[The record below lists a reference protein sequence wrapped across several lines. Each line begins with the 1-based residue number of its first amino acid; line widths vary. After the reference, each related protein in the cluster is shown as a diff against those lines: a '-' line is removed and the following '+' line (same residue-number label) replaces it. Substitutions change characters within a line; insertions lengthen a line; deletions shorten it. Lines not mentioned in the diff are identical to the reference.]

1 MTLRQIIGG
10 IILLPSM
17 FAIPL
22 VWLSGAILHFYTALI
37 AYGIAGPGWRGYVA
51 AGGVLMLPVIGQ
63 IAVFIGAGS
72 VTGNFLNGYSER
84 VFLLLLLVG
93 PFVRLLA
100 VGVRIGKTQKER

>member
-37 AYGIAGPGWRGYVA
+37 AYGLAGPGWWGYVA

-63 IAVFIGAGS
+63 IAVFIGAWS
-72 VTGNFLNGYSER
+72 VTGNFLNGYSEWL
-84 VFLLLLLVG
+84 VLWLILFGLLSWLIALW
-93 PFVRLLA
+93 A
-100 VGVRIGKTQKER
+100 WIGST